1 MRILNDNIVP
11 GDVWAEL
18 STLLGSDSGMVSG
31 CPWWSRLMPS
41 GEIGFIDNGPCSLSP
56 PGN

>member
-1 MRILNDNIVP
+1 
-11 GDVWAEL
+11 
-18 STLLGSDSGMVSG
+18 MVSG